1 MKNMTNEELFEAILM
16 NDDEM
21 NEALAT
27 GDKIAEAEARG
38 EFEDLWAEL
47 SSRHLEADFEQFANN
62 L

>member
-27 GDKIAEAEARG
+27 GDKNAEVEARG

-47 SSRHLEADFEQFANN
+47 SSRHLEAEFEAYSKN